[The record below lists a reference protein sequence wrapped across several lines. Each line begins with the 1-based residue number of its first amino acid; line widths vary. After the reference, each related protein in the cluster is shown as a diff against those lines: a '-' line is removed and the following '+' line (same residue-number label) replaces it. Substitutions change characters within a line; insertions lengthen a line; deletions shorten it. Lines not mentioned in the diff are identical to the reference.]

1 MSSTAV
7 LAPVRV
13 SLHGVQHTGTLLK
26 EIRAGVDRLSEL
38 VPRFSSCHVA
48 VHKMTALREPSRAFE
63 VNVDLLLP
71 DHQVIANGAGDSA
84 HGALRQA
91 LETAR
96 RDLQRVLGRDA
107 KAAAPQRR

>member
-1 MSSTAV
+1 MSSAAA

-13 SLHGVQHTGTLLK
+13 SLHGVQHAGTLLK

-38 VPRFSSCHVA
+38 VPRLSSCHVA
-48 VHKMTALREPSRAFE
+48 VQKTTASREPSRAFE

-71 DHQVIANGAGDSA
+71 DHQIIANGAGDTA
-84 HGALRQA
+84 HGALTQA

-96 RDLQRVLGRDA
+96 QDLQRVLGRDA
-107 KAAAPQRR
+107 RAAAPPRR